1 MSAGEHTRAG
11 NAMGRARA
19 GLFAG
24 ALACIAKQGVK
35 ATSMIE
41 IADEGKIAR
50 ATLYNHF
57 RSKQE
62 LLRALISVEIARGIA
77 SAEKAEDL
85 RGAMSALLTF
95 IATHDALRF
104 IAVSEP
110 TVFGR
115 MMAATA
121 DSLWVTFREECD
133 RLFEKHGVSSAVQ
146 RDVLTR
152 ILVSSV
158 IIPVADVDALV
169 ASALAKSSRG
179 GATLF

>member
-1 MSAGEHTRAG
+1 M
-11 NAMGRARA
+11 
-19 GLFAG
+19 
-24 ALACIAKQGVK
+24 
-35 ATSMIE
+35 
-41 IADEGKIAR
+41 
-50 ATLYNHF
+50 
-57 RSKQE
+57 
-62 LLRALISVEIARGIA
+62 RALISEEVSRGIA

-133 RLFEKHGVSSAVQ
+133 RLFEKHGVSSALQ

>member
-1 MSAGEHTRAG
+1 M
-11 NAMGRARA
+11 
-19 GLFAG
+19 
-24 ALACIAKQGVK
+24 
-35 ATSMIE
+35 
-41 IADEGKIAR
+41 
-50 ATLYNHF
+50 
-57 RSKQE
+57 
-62 LLRALISVEIARGIA
+62 RALISEEVSRGIA

-104 IAVSEP
+104 IATSEP

-115 MMAATA
+115 MLAATS

-133 RLFEKHGVSSAVQ
+133 RLFEKYGVSSAVQ

-179 GATLF
+179 GDTLF

>member
-24 ALACIAKQGVK
+24 ALSCIARQGVK

-62 LLRALISVEIARGIA
+62 LMRALMAEEIARGTA
-77 SAEKAEDL
+77 AAESAEDL
-85 RGAMSALLTF
+85 QGALTSLLNF
-95 IATHDALRF
+95 LATHDALRF
-104 IAVSEP
+104 IATSEP

-115 MMAATA
+115 MLAATS
-121 DSLWVTFREECD
+121 DPLWLTIREECH
-133 RLFEKHGVSSAVQ
+133 RLFEKFGVSNAMQ
-146 RDVLTR
+146 RD
-152 ILVSSV
+152 ILLRVVISSV
-158 IIPVADVDALV
+158 IMPVGDADALV

>member
-24 ALACIAKQGVK
+24 ALSCIARQGVK

-62 LLRALISVEIARGIA
+62 LLRALMAEEIARAIA
-77 SAEKAEDL
+77 AAESAEDL
-85 RGAMSALLTF
+85 RSAMGSLLTF
-95 IATHDALRF
+95 LATHDALRF
-104 IAVSEP
+104 IATTEP

-115 MMAATA
+115 MLAATS
-121 DSLWVTFREECD
+121 DPLWLSLREECH
-133 RLFEKHGVSSAVQ
+133 RLFEKFGVSNAMQ
-146 RDVLTR
+146 RD
-152 ILVSSV
+152 ILLRVVISSV
-158 IIPVADVDALV
+158 IMPVGDADALV